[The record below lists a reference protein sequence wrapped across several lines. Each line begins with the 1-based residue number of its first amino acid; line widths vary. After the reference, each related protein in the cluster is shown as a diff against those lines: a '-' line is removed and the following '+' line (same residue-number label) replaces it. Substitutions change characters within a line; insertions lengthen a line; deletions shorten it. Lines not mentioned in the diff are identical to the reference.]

1 MWMYFVSLL
10 PFVLLSSPP
19 SVQSLV
25 LHAKRVSTPQGAKF
39 VTTSTATLTG
49 VDKSGLS
56 QQSRYAT
63 NVTVNGQSFLVAI
76 DTGSSDFWISPPSDF
91 TYTNTGVQTSI
102 GYVAPSTVN
111 GSIALGTVELG
122 GYSFEQQAF
131 VPAAP
136 ADVNLGGVLE
146 IGLRGLIGFAFD
158 GTSASPISASLI
170 AAGHSKTAGQPFLFN
185 IFDQSPDT
193 DNFIAISLSRT
204 DDAEG
209 TAHASFLINELDENY
224 SAVVNST
231 PIPIFQNSR
240 WNLPLDGISVNGK
253 PLAMPASVVSNNHEQ
268 KPIMLMDSGTPS
280 AFFPVDLYN
289 SIYGS
294 IPDALYSTAA
304 KQWVVP
310 CNTTATV
317 TVVLGGQSFP
327 IHPLDLSDLQVI
339 EGVTVCTSAFE
350 FGPGNADFDGL
361 FGDSILR
368 NMYSVFNFGSAIAKS
383 PSPASNMQLLSQT
396 DPVAAAADVLNV
408 RMAALHSSPY
418 PEGIPP
424 SYEPLTFLDPQ
435 FAAALGS
442 SPADTDAQVEKYAP
456 IVIGVLGANLLIV
469 LILAVF
475 SLFACL
481 KRSGKAGTRP
491 AKYTP
496 VRFREEG
503 LGAYEDKPYSHTYAA
518 TYEAR

>member
-1 MWMYFVSLL
+1 MWISSASLL
-10 PFVLLSSPP
+10 PFVLLFSSP
-19 SVQSLV
+19 SVQSLA
-25 LHAKRVSTPQGAKF
+25 LHAKRVTPSKGATF
-39 VTTSTATLTG
+39 VTTSNATLQG
-49 VDKSGLS
+49 VEKSGLS

-63 NVTVNGQSFLVAI
+63 NVTVNGQNFLVAI
-76 DTGSSDFWISPPSDF
+76 DTGSSDFWISPPADIM
-91 TYTNTGVQTSI
+91 YTNTGVQTSI

-111 GSIALGTVELG
+111 GPIALGTVELG
-122 GYSFEQQAF
+122 GYSFDQQAF

-136 ADVNLGGVLE
+136 ADVKLGGVLE
-146 IGLRGLIGFAFD
+146 IGLNGLIGFAFG

-204 DDAEG
+204 DDSEG
-209 TAHASFLINELDENY
+209 TAHASFLINELDETY
-224 SAVVNST
+224 SAVANST

-253 PLAMPASVVSNNHEQ
+253 PLAMPASVVSNNNDK

-280 AFFPVDLYN
+280 AFFPVDLFN

-294 IPDALYSTAA
+294 IPGALYSTSA

-310 CNTTATV
+310 CNTTAIV
-317 TVVLGGQSFP
+317 TVVLEGQSFP

-339 EGVTVCTSAFE
+339 EGVTVCTSAFA

-368 NMYSVFNFGSAIAKS
+368 NMYSVSNFGSAIAKS
-383 PSPASNMQLLSQT
+383 PTPASNMQLLSQT

-408 RMAALHSSPY
+408 RMAALQNSPY

-424 SYEPLTFLDPQ
+424 SYGPLTFLEPQ
-435 FAAALGS
+435 FAAAIGS

-456 IVIGVLGANLLIV
+456 IVIGLLGANLFIL

-475 SLFACL
+475 GLIACV
-481 KRSGKAGTRP
+481 KWNGKAGTLP

-496 VRFREEG
+496 VRLREGG
-503 LGAYEDKPYSHTYAA
+503 LGTYEDKPYSDTNYV
-518 TYEAR
+518 AR